1 MVSTRMKN
9 RRRLASLTVSLVL
22 TGLLAACSATLD
34 RFGVGGGS
42 GTSSSSSS
50 ETQTA
55 QAGAQDQIKLSD
67 YYGSGYCPTIE
78 VRDGTQ
84 VIRKYV
90 NYKEP
95 TPDTVVWQAAISE
108 TARQC
113 SESPDGTMTLKIGV
127 SGRVLAGPKGGP
139 ADVTVP
145 IRVAVVRFQESV
157 LTSELHKETVTIG
170 PQLSTVFRRVY
181 DVTVPSPGDDR
192 NYLIYIGFDGG
203 QERQGG

>member
-1 MVSTRMKN
+1 MNN
-9 RRRLASLTVSLVL
+9 RRRTTAVVLSLTL

-34 RFGVGGGS
+34 RIGVGGGS
-42 GTSSSSSS
+42 GASSSSSS
-50 ETQTA
+50 ETQTV
-55 QAGAQDQIKLSD
+55 QAGAQDQIRLSD

-90 NYKEP
+90 NYREP
-95 TPDTVVWQAAISE
+95 TQDTLVWQAAISE

-113 SESPDGTMTLKIGV
+113 KEAPDGTMTLKIGV

-145 IRVAVVRFQESV
+145 IRVAVVKFQESV
-157 LTSELHKETVTIG
+157 LSSELHKETVTIG
-170 PQLSTVFRRVY
+170 PQLSTVFRRIY
-181 DVTVPSPGDDR
+181 NVTVPSPGDDR
-192 NYLIYIGFDGG
+192 DYLIYIGFDGG
-203 QERQGG
+203 KETQGG